1 MIYRAT
7 PPPLVPA
14 SLKNS
19 PSVGES
25 AADFAQLPDGA
36 IPLGEIGDHT
46 GTNMAIGASG
56 VSGGKLLLNPQIEQ
70 ILQVDA
76 DVLLSP
82 EQRKQDAAAAAA
94 ASAAAS
100 RHSGDK

>member
-1 MIYRAT
+1 M
-7 PPPLVPA
+7 
-14 SLKNS
+14 
-19 PSVGES
+19 
-25 AADFAQLPDGA
+25 
-36 IPLGEIGDHT
+36 
-46 GTNMAIGASG
+46 
-56 VSGGKLLLNPQIEQ
+56 SGGKLLLNPQIEQ

>member
-1 MIYRAT
+1 MTYRAT

-14 SLKNS
+14 SLKNN

-25 AADFAQLPDGA
+25 AADFSQLPDGS

-46 GTNMAIGASG
+46 GTNMAVGASG
-56 VSGGKLLLNPQIEQ
+56 VSGGKLLLNPQIDQ
-70 ILQVDA
+70 LFQVDA
-76 DVLLSP
+76 YVLLRP
-82 EQRKQDAAAAAA
+82 EPRKEDASAAAA

-100 RHSGDK
+100 RHPEGT